1 MKRIF
6 CISCFLCLVVGAF
19 AADLSITSD
28 DIAIRTDPDSEGL
41 IVYIKK
47 TGDINSVILCETTK
61 DPSGVMANYTFRD
74 RRKNHINGS
83 EFRMLDGK
91 LLDAAEAHYSI
102 VSSTV
107 YNDEK
112 LGECFRLYMPPEMV
126 FGYPDTRHG
135 TQKLEDGMFVN
146 IRTFALPYADYTGEF
161 ADNPFLFN
169 ISQAE
174 DMKIMDEYN
183 PETVSAFKEISKL
196 NSGMSLYSESPSD
209 LVEKVEK
216 TILPNDEEENLDIVF
231 VLDAT
236 QSMHDDI
243 EALRMNLISSIKSTL
258 EKYES
263 CRMGL
268 VIYKDYGDEL
278 AYNGIPVRVFD
289 FTENTDDFEKNL
301 LSFRVSGGHDYEEA
315 VYEGL
320 YAAAEFMSWRKDAER
335 RITLIG
341 DAEPHATPR
350 GSGLYSSS
358 LVQDVINKKN
368 IQVNTI
374 ILFDP
379 DR

>member
-6 CISCFLCLVVGAF
+6 FVLCFFGFAVCTF
-19 AADLSITSD
+19 AADLAITSE
-28 DIAIRTDPDSEGL
+28 DIAVRSDPDSEGI
-41 IVYIKK
+41 IVYVKK

-74 RRKNHINGS
+74 RRKNPINGS
-83 EFRMLDGK
+83 EFRMLDGR

-102 VSSTV
+102 VSSTI
-107 YNDEK
+107 YNDEQ

-146 IRTFALPYADYTGEF
+146 IRTFALPYADYSGEF

-169 ISQAE
+169 ISEAE
-174 DMKIMDEYN
+174 EMKIMDEYN

-196 NSGMSLYSESPSD
+196 SSGISLYSESPAD
-209 LVEKVEK
+209 LVKKVEE
-216 TILPNDEEENLDIVF
+216 TILPQSDEENLDIVF

-243 EALRMNLISSIKSTL
+243 EELRLNLIASIQSTL
-258 EKYES
+258 ERYKS

-289 FTENTDDFEKNL
+289 FTENSDDFEKSL
-301 LSFRVSGGHDYEEA
+301 LSFRISGGHDYEEA

-320 YAAAEFMSWRKDAER
+320 YAAAEFMSWRDDAER

-341 DAEPHATPR
+341 DAEPHASPR

-358 LVQDVINKKN
+358 LVQDVISKKN